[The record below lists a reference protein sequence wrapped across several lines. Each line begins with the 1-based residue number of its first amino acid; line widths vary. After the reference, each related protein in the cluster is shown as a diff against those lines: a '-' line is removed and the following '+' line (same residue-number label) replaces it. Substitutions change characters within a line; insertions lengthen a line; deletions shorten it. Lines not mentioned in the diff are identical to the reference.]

1 MGNAGVSIVGWVV
14 GTVGG
19 AVDSAIQDK
28 LVEAV
33 EWIASALL
41 AGALWLLE
49 QIWALTSA
57 TTTPQLG
64 ADFLVTWAGRMF
76 TITLPVLGIL
86 FMVQLA
92 YAALT
97 RSWSNIGTA
106 VRGLLIGT
114 IGTAASLPIVGLLV
128 AAFDTVADGFA
139 QAALNDLEEHSGSLA
154 QAVAGPA
161 VDAGSAVDV
170 VAAGFPPGMG
180 EAVIV
185 GASAGMVGLMA
196 ILLIIGG
203 VMLFFALLARELLL
217 YVVIVIGPL
226 ALAGAA
232 FKHTQVWTVRYGAAA
247 VALIFTK
254 LAVVVVFGIG
264 LSMITGVAQDQAGMD
279 EGLALFGRVVGGAL
293 MLAMAGLAPM
303 ATFKFFDFLGEQ
315 GLDRM
320 QSSAT
325 AGSRGV
331 TDPIKS
337 MPSPS
342 NVLTRMGRWGGS
354 GGGTPSTSNS
364 SGQSG
369 PEAGSDSGTPS
380 IPPPGPSKA
389 GEEPQGGSDTSS
401 GSGGSGT
408 GSPGPAVPSG
418 PTDDS
423 LAGPG
428 SGSGP
433 APDRGSS
440 PSGAGPTNAP
450 QPAPPT
456 PRQPPSQSPAA
467 GSAPE
472 EPPQRPAPLPLRTP
486 PPSYVPVKG

>member
-1 MGNAGVSIVGWVV
+1 
-14 GTVGG
+14 
-19 AVDSAIQDK
+19 
-28 LVEAV
+28 
-33 EWIASALL
+33 
-41 AGALWLLE
+41 
-49 QIWALTSA
+49 
-57 TTTPQLG
+57 
-64 ADFLVTWAGRMF
+64 MF

-114 IGTAASLPIVGLLV
+114 VGTAASLPIVGLLV

-161 VDAGSAVDV
+161 VEAGSAVDV
-170 VAAGFPPGMG
+170 VAAGFPSGMG

-185 GASAGMVGLMA
+185 GAAAGMVGLMA

-264 LSMITGVAQDQAGMD
+264 LSMITGVAQDQSGMD

-325 AGSRGV
+325 AGGRGV

-354 GGGTPSTSNS
+354 GGGIPSTSKA

-369 PEAGSDSGTPS
+369 PEAGSDSGAPS
-380 IPPPGPSKA
+380 MPPPGSPKA
-389 GEEPQGGSDTSS
+389 DEPQGGADTSP
-401 GSGGSGT
+401 GSAGGGS

-423 LAGPG
+423 LPGPG

-433 APDRGSS
+433 ASDRGSS
-440 PSGAGPTNAP
+440 PSGAVPTKGSQLAP
-450 QPAPPT
+450 TA

-467 GSAPE
+467 GSTPE
-472 EPPQRPAPLPLRTP
+472 EPTQRPAPLPPRMP